1 MKEKLNLLLKSLE
14 TRHSNPIDLSLKR
27 VQEFK
32 QKLTLNPNFKII
44 TVAGT
49 NGKGSVC
56 FYINQILKHSNY
68 KIGLYTSP
76 HFFDFNERIVI
87 NSEKCSESEILQ
99 SLEYILGFDD
109 SDSLTFFE
117 ITTLAAILIFDNH
130 NIDIAILE
138 VGLGGRL
145 DAVNAFEPDISVITS
160 IGLDHTEYLGDTLE
174 KIAVEKSGVMRA
186 TKPCVIGDENCID
199 ILKNQ
204 ASEINSIPYFF
215 NKDFDS
221 NIIPFDKSQLTY
233 VQQKNLSCA
242 IFSLHQLGLTE
253 FTSNL
258 KEELLQQDFFG
269 RFHRIS
275 TKPEVIIDVAH
286 NLDSVK
292 NLVHSLLKLG
302 NKKTYFVFS
311 ALKDKDISSIIQL
324 FEKFTYDSEWLISEL
339 SSPRAQKLS
348 LIEQHLQKNNYIF
361 DSADSIKRA
370 YELALNK
377 ALNDDRIV
385 VFGSFYVISEIFEG
399 NYAE

>member
-1 MKEKLNLLLKSLE
+1 LE

-27 VQEFK
+27 VKEFK
-32 QKLTLNPNFKII
+32 QKLTLKPKFKII

-56 FYINQILKHSNY
+56 FYINQILKHTNY

-87 NSEKCSESEILQ
+87 NNEKCSEFEILK
-99 SLEYILGFDD
+99 SLEYILGFEN
-109 SDSLTFFE
+109 SDTLTFFE

-130 NIDIAILE
+130 NIDFAILE

-160 IGLDHTEYLGDTLE
+160 IGLDHTEFLGETLE

-186 TKPCVIGDENCID
+186 AKPCVIGEENCID
-199 ILKNQ
+199 ILKKQ
-204 ASEINSIPYFF
+204 ASDINSIPYFF
-215 NKDFDS
+215 NKDFNS
-221 NIIPFDKSQLTY
+221 SVIPFDKSNLTY

-242 IFSLHQLGLTE
+242 IFSLQQLGLNE
-253 FTSNL
+253 FTLNL
-258 KEELLQQDFFG
+258 KEELLQQNFFG
-269 RFHRIS
+269 RFNRIS
-275 TKPEVIIDVAH
+275 TTPEVIIDVAH
-286 NLDSVK
+286 NLDSVQ
-292 NLVHSLLKLG
+292 NLVQSLIKLG

-311 ALKDKDISSIIQL
+311 ILKDKDLSLIIQL
-324 FEKFTYDSEWLISEL
+324 FEKFPYQSEWLVSEL
-339 SSPRAQKLS
+339 NNPRAQKLS
-348 LIEQHLQKNNYIF
+348 FIEQNLEKKNFNF
-361 DSADSIKRA
+361 ESSDSIKKA

-377 ALNDDRIV
+377 AANNDRIV

-399 NYAE
+399 NYA

>member
-1 MKEKLNLLLKSLE
+1 ME

-27 VQEFK
+27 VKEFK
-32 QKLTLNPNFKII
+32 QKLTLKPKFKII

-56 FYINQILKHSNY
+56 FYINQILKHTNY
-68 KIGLYTSP
+68 KVGLYTSP

-87 NSEKCSESEILQ
+87 NNEKCSESEILK
-99 SLEYILGFDD
+99 SLEYILGFEN
-109 SDSLTFFE
+109 SDTLTFFE

-130 NIDIAILE
+130 NIDVAILE

-160 IGLDHTEYLGDTLE
+160 IGLDHTEYLGETLE
-174 KIAVEKSGVMRA
+174 EIAVEKSGVMRA
-186 TKPCVIGDENCID
+186 AKPCVIGEEDCID

-221 NIIPFDKSQLTY
+221 SVIPFDKSKLTY

-242 IFSLHQLGLTE
+242 IFSLQQLGLTE

-258 KEELLQQDFFG
+258 KEELLQQNFFG
-269 RFHRIS
+269 RFNRIS
-275 TKPEVIIDVAH
+275 TTPEVIIDVAH

-292 NLVHSLLKLG
+292 NLVQSLIKLG

-311 ALKDKDISSIIQL
+311 ILKDKDLSSIIQL
-324 FEKFTYDSEWLISEL
+324 FEKFPYQSEWLVSEL
-339 SSPRAQKLS
+339 NNPRAQTLS
-348 LIEQHLQKNNYIF
+348 FIEQNLEKNNF
-361 DSADSIKRA
+361 NFESSDSIKKA

-377 ALNDDRIV
+377 AANNDRIV